1 MFRNRI
7 FPCLLLD
14 DDRLVKTVN
23 FKNPKYIGD
32 PVNAIKIYSDLE
44 VDEILLL
51 DITATNNNRKPNFDK
66 IQEIIEEASMCPIS
80 YGGGIKDIETAKEI
94 ISRGCEKIVLNS
106 IVFENPNIITELS
119 KTLGSQSVAVS
130 IDIKKNFFGKYKIYS
145 NSGKKETNEDIIKY
159 SKKVQELGAGEIV
172 IQSLNLDGT
181 WKGYDLELVKII
193 CDNTKIPVTICGG
206 AGKIEDFMLAIKN
219 GANGCAAGSLAVY
232 SGKNLG
238 VLINFPSKEIKE
250 NWCDLSKMYLR

>member
-14 DDRLVKTVN
+14 DERLVKTVN

-44 VDEILLL
+44 VDEIILL
-51 DITATNNNRKPNFDK
+51 DITSTNKNRKPNFDK
-66 IQEIIEEASMCPIS
+66 IQEIIEEANMCPIS
-80 YGGGIKDIETAKEI
+80 YGGGIRDIKTAIEI
-94 ISRGCEKIVLNS
+94 IHRGCEKIVLNS
-106 IVFENPNIITELS
+106 IVFENPNIIKDLS

-145 NSGKKETNEDIIKY
+145 NSGTKETKEDILGY
-159 SKKVQELGAGEIV
+159 SKKVQDLGAGEI
-172 IQSLNLDGT
+172 ILQSINRDGS
-181 WKGYDLELVKII
+181 WKGYDLELIKSI
-193 CDNTKIPVTICGG
+193 CDNTTIPTSVIGG
-206 AGKIEDFMLAIKN
+206 ASKIEDFMMAIKN
-219 GANGCAAGSLAVY
+219 GANGCAAGSMAVY
-232 SGKNLG
+232 SGKDLG

-250 NWCDLSKMYLR
+250 NWRDLCKMYL